1 MMSNPFDYLNSIN
14 VTKKNMMRGTENDE
28 LAEKDYNAFMVNRG
42 LSYFQDTI
50 ALANEMNKHH
60 FLDKKL
66 QYEFFINIV
75 RPRKRFCKWSK
86 PTDNNDLDAI
96 KEYYNYGTQKALQA
110 LSVLTK
116 DDIEN
121 IKIKLYKGGKT

>member
-1 MMSNPFDYLNSIN
+1 
-14 VTKKNMMRGTENDE
+14 MMRGTENDE